1 MALFNSVIF
10 SSLCPH
16 AFSWCKKFFF
26 HLYNRGTCIGKL
38 GMWVTGL
45 FRCTCYS
52 NLRGWGVAF
61 YRRGCSK
68 NEVEPRNKQKFVRT
82 IPIHQIH
89 LHISRLISP
98 GRRECL
104 EAITHIYNIE
114 EMTGRPGKSYRWK
127 SIIKMHLFPEKTK
140 SLTTQTKLYTAAS
153 VLIMIL

>member
-1 MALFNSVIF
+1 MPTCLFLVQKGFFPSV
-10 SSLCPH
+10 
-16 AFSWCKKFFF
+16 
-26 HLYNRGTCIGKL
+26 YRGTCIGKL
-38 GMWVTGL
+38 GNV
-45 FRCTCYS
+45 S
-52 NLRGWGVAF
+52 NRVDILIWEGGGGAF
-61 YRRGCSK
+61 HWRGCSK

-114 EMTGRPGKSYRWK
+114 EMTGKPGKSYRWK

>member
-10 SSLCPH
+10 SSLCLH
-16 AFSWCKKFFF
+16 AFSWCKIFFPSV
-26 HLYNRGTCIGKL
+26 YRGTCIGKL

-52 NLRGWGVAF
+52 NLRGGGGVAF

-89 LHISRLISP
+89 LHISRHISP

-104 EAITHIYNIE
+104 EQLLTYIILKKWREGKELPLKKYN
-114 EMTGRPGKSYRWK
+114 
-127 SIIKMHLFPEKTK
+127 
-140 SLTTQTKLYTAAS
+140 
-153 VLIMIL
+153 